1 MAATYGLPR
10 FRALSRQKSLIKKV
24 LYRTRLLTLF
34 AALGGVG
41 LHAWAADY
49 SFSGYGTLGYA
60 KSDKP
65 FGYQRFIDDDGTLKR
80 DTVFGAQL
88 DARFE
93 NQIGATVQVKAAP
106 SLSSDNKYDAT
117 VAWAFLSYRPS
128 NDWLLRAGKLRIPLY
143 LNSETTD
150 IGATFDFARLPTEMY
165 SISPTTDLNGAS
177 FRKNW
182 TLDLGE
188 LALDGF
194 WGRANIE
201 QRSFFRES
209 FSNNGV
215 VTPRGPT
222 FEPIKI
228 KASGFALTLRRDEGS
243 YRLGFNQAI
252 ARRANGRPIT
262 DRVFFQPLDARF
274 PGVGFYLLEGP
285 NVPVTAS
292 TNNIAITL
300 GADVSVGAGVRLVG
314 EFARRIVHS
323 DIGPDSSG
331 GYLSVLKRISNWTVY
346 GTYAHLRSTS
356 GPLNNYVKVNEN
368 RVPEFIPGSKD
379 INASQRAA
387 AGVIQA
393 FDQNSWAMGTSYAL
407 TNTSKIKAELQRVH
421 VGQVSFMVDAL
432 AGTNVRQ
439 QSFNVYSFSYSFA
452 F

>member
-24 LYRTRLLTLF
+24 LHCSRLLTLF

-65 FGYQRFIDDDGTLKR
+65 FGYQRFIDDGGTLKR

-93 NQIGATVQVKAAP
+93 NQIGATVQLKAAP
-106 SLSSDNKYDAT
+106 SLSSDSKYDAT

-188 LALDGF
+188 LAMDGF
-194 WGRANIE
+194 WGKANID
-201 QRSFFRES
+201 QRSFSRD
-209 FSNNGV
+209 GV
-215 VTPRGPT
+215 VIPRGPT

-228 KASGFALTLRRDEGS
+228 TASGFALTLRRDEGN

-252 ARRANGRPIT
+252 ARRANGKPIT
-262 DRVFFQPLDARF
+262 DRVFFLPLDARF
-274 PGVGFYLLEGP
+274 PGVGRYLLEGP
-285 NVPVTAS
+285 GVPVTAS
-292 TNNIAITL
+292 TNNIAITI

-368 RVPEFIPGSKD
+368 RVPEFIPGAKD
-379 INASQRAA
+379 INASQRAQA
-387 AGVIQA
+387 DYIQA
-393 FDQNSWAMGTSYAL
+393 FDQNSWAVGGSYSL
-407 TNTSKIKAELQRVH
+407 TRTSKIKAELQRVH
-421 VGQVSFMVDAL
+421 IGQVSFMVDAL
-432 AGTNVRQ
+432 AGTTVRQ
-439 QSFNVYSFSYSFA
+439 QNFNVYSLSYSFA

>member
-10 FRALSRQKSLIKKV
+10 FRALCRQKSLVKKV

-41 LHAWAADY
+41 LHAWAADF

-93 NQIGATVQVKAAP
+93 NQIGATVQLKAAP
-106 SLSSDNKYDAT
+106 SLSSDSKYDAT

-182 TLDLGE
+182 TQDLGE
-188 LALDGF
+188 WVLDGF
-194 WGRANIE
+194 WGKANID
-201 QRSFFRES
+201 QRSFSRD
-209 FSNNGV
+209 GV
-215 VTPRGPT
+215 VIPRGPS

-228 KASGFALTLRRDEGS
+228 TASGFALSLRRDEGS
-243 YRLGFNQAI
+243 YRLGFNQAV
-252 ARRANGRPIT
+252 ARRANGQPIT
-262 DRVFFQPLDARF
+262 NRVLFQPIDASLPGAGVYLLQG
-274 PGVGFYLLEGP
+274 PGVQ
-285 NVPVTAS
+285 VSDS
-292 TNNIAITL
+292 TNNTAITI
-300 GADVSVGAGVRLVG
+300 GADVSVGAGVRVVG
-314 EFARRIVHS
+314 EFARRIVRS
-323 DIGPDSSG
+323 DIGPDTTG
-331 GYLSVLKRISNWTVY
+331 GYVSVLKRISNWTVY

-356 GPLNNYVKVNEN
+356 GPLNNYTLVNEN
-368 RVPEFIPGSKD
+368 RVPEFIPNSKF
-379 INASQRAA
+379 INAGQRAQA
-387 AGVIQA
+387 DYIQA
-393 FDQNSWAMGTSYAL
+393 FDQNSWAVGGSYSL
-407 TNTSKIKAELQRVH
+407 TRTSKIKAELQRVH

-432 AGTNVRQ
+432 AGTTVRQ
-439 QSFNVYSFSYSFA
+439 QNFNVYSLSYSFA